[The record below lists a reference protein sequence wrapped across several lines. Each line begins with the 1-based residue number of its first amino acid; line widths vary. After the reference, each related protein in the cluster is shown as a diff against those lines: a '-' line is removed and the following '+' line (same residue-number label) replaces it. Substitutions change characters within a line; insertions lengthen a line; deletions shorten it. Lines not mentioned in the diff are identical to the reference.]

1 MTDETNAALMFTIL
15 PSISRVCS
23 GDPETARKLR
33 EIFVKTEKHATG
45 FSGDFV
51 AALYDESGKTS
62 QFTYEATMLAL
73 SGQDMNEFKGMSQI
87 EEQHPQLRQRA
98 DSLKKLLSAIPRIIH
113 ERPVFLET
121 IKDIAA
127 AIRELLDVLK
137 DMIRANGRSRTIRDV
152 LERSKRDFVKAS
164 KQFSDSLKQYFQE
177 RSQRQQ
183 SGVFKSANA
192 LSQQTNTLLMNMTS
206 VVFE

>member
-51 AALYDESGKTS
+51 AALYDESGRTN

-73 SGQDMNEFKGMSQI
+73 SGQDMNEFRGMSQMW
-87 EEQHPQLRQRA
+87 
-98 DSLKKLLSAIPRIIH
+98 
-113 ERPVFLET
+113 
-121 IKDIAA
+121 
-127 AIRELLDVLK
+127 VL
-137 DMIRANGRSRTIRDV
+137 N
-152 LERSKRDFVKAS
+152 
-164 KQFSDSLKQYFQE
+164 
-177 RSQRQQ
+177 
-183 SGVFKSANA
+183 
-192 LSQQTNTLLMNMTS
+192 
-206 VVFE
+206 